1 MKTEKEIK
9 EYLEANQSVW
19 ELGGMDSEENI
30 RFGAEI
36 ELLKWILEEKEATIA
51 ELERD
56 QRDGNL

>member
-36 ELLKWILEEKEATIA
+36 ELLKWILEESK
-51 ELERD
+51 
-56 QRDGNL
+56 